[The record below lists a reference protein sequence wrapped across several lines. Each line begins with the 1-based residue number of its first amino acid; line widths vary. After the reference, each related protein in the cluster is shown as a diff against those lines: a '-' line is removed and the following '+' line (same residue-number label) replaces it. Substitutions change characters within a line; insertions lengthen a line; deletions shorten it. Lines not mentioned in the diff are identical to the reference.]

1 VVSTNGLE
9 EELEVFSFVEK
20 VQRRQQ
26 QEVVVQKEVSVITES
41 FGESY
46 SEGRHT
52 PALCLCP
59 RNPGRPSFV
68 TEYMRSLVLAAALL
82 AATSIFAA
90 DVFAADVEHAF
101 QSVVPRGTVQ
111 RVVISI
117 PTGSFT
123 IRNGAA
129 TSLALSGI
137 SSRDYDTA
145 REKVWAQKVVNDT
158 SVEIY
163 VNGDEAIVRRK
174 FGKNAQSWRA
184 QKFTGLDLKLNLPP
198 GVDVEFDTTAGEV
211 DMAGDFGDVNIDLR
225 AGEIDVKVPKARV
238 RELNASCRVGE
249 VRADLGN
256 NQVVTHE
263 GVFPGKT
270 HHFNANGTSHVNLHV
285 TAGEID
291 VALTR

>member
-1 VVSTNGLE
+1 
-9 EELEVFSFVEK
+9 
-20 VQRRQQ
+20 
-26 QEVVVQKEVSVITES
+26 
-41 FGESY
+41 
-46 SEGRHT
+46 
-52 PALCLCP
+52 
-59 RNPGRPSFV
+59 
-68 TEYMRSLVLAAALL
+68 MRSLVLAAALL
-82 AATSIFAA
+82 AATTAFARRRG
-90 DVFAADVEHAF
+90 HAY
-101 QSVVPRGTVQ
+101 QSVVPRGSVR
-111 RVVISI
+111 RVVIAI

-123 IRNGAA
+123 IRNGDAS
-129 TSLALSGI
+129 TLALSGI

-145 REKVWAQKVVNDT
+145 KEKVWAQKVVNDT

-184 QKFTGLDLKLNLPP
+184 QKFTGHDLKINLPP

-225 AGEIDVKVPKARV
+225 AGEIAVKVPKSRV

-270 HHFNANGTSHVNLHV
+270 HLYNAKGRRT
-285 TAGEID
+285 
-291 VALTR
+291 

>member
-9 EELEVFSFVEK
+9 EGRFEVFSFVEK
-20 VQRRQQ
+20 VQRRQQQQQ

-46 SEGRHT
+46 SEGRRK

-59 RNPGRPSFV
+59 RNPGRPWFV
-68 TEYMRSLVLAAALL
+68 TEYMRALVFAATLL
-82 AATSIFAA
+82 AATST
-90 DVFAADVEHAF
+90 FAADVEHAY

-111 RVVISI
+111 RVVIAI

-145 REKVWAQKVVNDT
+145 KEKVWAQKVVNDT

-163 VNGDEAIVRRK
+163 VNGDEAVVRRK

-211 DMAGDFGDVNIDLR
+211 DIAGDFGDVNIDLR

-238 RELNASCRVGE
+238 RELNASCRIGE

-256 NQVVTHE
+256 EVVTHE